1 MERFCPYCMSP
12 VQPGTA
18 CPACGRD
25 WEAYQPSSHHI
36 PPGSLLHGRY
46 RVGRVLGEGGFGI
59 TYLGRDT
66 VLDQRVAIKEYF
78 PTFLVSREV
87 SVTLDVTCHT
97 SGNQPTYEKG
107 REQFLREAQTMAKL
121 DEIPEIVRVKD
132 HFPEHNTAYIV
143 MEFLEGKTLKEL
155 TAQNGP
161 IPAPDLLK
169 RLGAVLRAMEA
180 MHQAGIIHRDIS
192 PDNLMELKNGTI
204 KLMDFGCARDFQ
216 GSQTETITLKHGFAP
231 REQYTGRD
239 QGPWTD
245 VYALCATVYYCLT
258 GKVPPRA
265 TLRDGGEQDPLI
277 PPRQL
282 GADLTQEQERALLRG
297 LAPRA
302 KDRWQSAAELY
313 AALYGQTMEGAPWQE
328 TERRES
334 QDSQEEAQE
343 KEKEGRPGPAK
354 PAGRPKWFKAGAAA
368 ACGILLVGAVLALPR
383 LGGSGAAVLPDTS
396 EEDRVLQT
404 DTSET
409 SSQTEEEPEDE
420 RLLPAGQDTPLPNT
434 DFEPEPAPEPEP
446 EPEPAPAPGPNTG
459 GQTSTAGQTGSA
471 AQPSAPSQPEEPA
484 APTQEELEAQ
494 AETAASNGQYTI
506 AAEAYRQMNSLGYLS
521 TAGLGEQL
529 CELGDDALFD
539 DENTI
544 AAALYQESADL
555 GCADGKREL
564 AGCYE
569 FGAGVEQS
577 YEMAFQ
583 LNLELAQANYGAGV
597 YYDVADAYTDGR
609 GTSRNP
615 EQAIYWWNRYLET
628 GSTTF
633 IDPDEVRARITE
645 LEAEL

>member
-1 MERFCPYCMSP
+1 MERFCPYCLSP

-161 IPAPDLLK
+161 IPASDLLK

-297 LAPRA
+297 LAPKA

-334 QDSQEEAQE
+334 QDSQEDAQE
-343 KEKEGRPGPAK
+343 KGKEGRPGPAK
-354 PAGRPKWFKAGAAA
+354 PAGRPKWFKVGAAA
-368 ACGILLVGAVLALPR
+368 ACGILLVGAVLAFPR

-420 RLLPAGQDTPLPNT
+420 RLLPASQDTPLPET
-434 DFEPEPAPEPEP
+434 DFDPEPAPEPEP
-446 EPEPAPAPGPNTG
+446 APGPGPSTG
-459 GQTSTAGQTGSA
+459 GQTSTTGQTGSA
-471 AQPSAPSQPEEPA
+471 AGTASQSTAQPSAPSQPEEPA

-494 AETAASNGQYTI
+494 AETAAAGPGPGQFADVGCGGRSAFRFHGEI
-506 AAEAYRQMNSLGYLS
+506 LAVKKAERGLS
-521 TAGLGEQL
+521 GGSCHTRGSRPDHQGKPCSRRREGE
-529 CELGDDALFD
+529 GPALFAGR
-539 DENTI
+539 
-544 AAALYQESADL
+544 AA
-555 GCADGKREL
+555 
-564 AGCYE
+564 
-569 FGAGVEQS
+569 
-577 YEMAFQ
+577 
-583 LNLELAQANYGAGV
+583 
-597 YYDVADAYTDGR
+597 TGR
-609 GTSRNP
+609 RHAP
-615 EQAIYWWNRYLET
+615 
-628 GSTTF
+628 
-633 IDPDEVRARITE
+633 
-645 LEAEL
+645 